1 MLYIEVLRSNK
12 KNGAVSQIR
21 KFLFFQERKY
31 EILKCRNVVDE
42 NEIIEMINEHEIYK
56 D

>member
-1 MLYIEVLRSNK
+1 MLYIEVLSRK
-12 KNGAVSQIR
+12 KTEQFPKIR

-42 NEIIEMINEHEIYK
+42 NVIIEMLIEHELCK

>member
-1 MLYIEVLRSNK
+1 MLYIEVLRSN

-31 EILKCRNVVDE
+31 QILKVPKCSG
-42 NEIIEMINEHEIYK
+42 
-56 D
+56 